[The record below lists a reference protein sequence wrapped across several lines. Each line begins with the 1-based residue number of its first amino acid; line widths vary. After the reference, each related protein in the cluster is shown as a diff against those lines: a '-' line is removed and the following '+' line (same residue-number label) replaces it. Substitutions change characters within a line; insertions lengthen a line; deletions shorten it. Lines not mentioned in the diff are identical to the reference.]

1 MIRHFRG
8 VSGNQFIDFGKHVF
22 GEFLLDALFVNEVTE
37 DNAQNA
43 GNDDGDNN
51 PDDFV
56 ALVDRDGVYV
66 RAFGWGVGEV

>member
-1 MIRHFRG
+1 MIRYFRG
-8 VSGNQFIDFGKHVF
+8 VSGNQFIDFGEHVF
-22 GEFLLDALFVNEVTE
+22 REFFLDALLVNEVTE

-56 ALVDRDGVYV
+56 ALVDRDGVYI
-66 RAFGWGVGEV
+66 RTFGRGFGEV